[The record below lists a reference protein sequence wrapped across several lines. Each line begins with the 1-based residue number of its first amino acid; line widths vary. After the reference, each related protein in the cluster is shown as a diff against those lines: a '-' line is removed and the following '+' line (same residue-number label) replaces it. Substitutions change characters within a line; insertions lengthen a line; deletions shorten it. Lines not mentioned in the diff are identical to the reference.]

1 MLIWFMKIFKLVTFL
16 IILSTINLFAQD
28 KDVNISLKS
37 SELTFG
43 TAKKNIKPGVTK
55 QEEIVT
61 IFGSADNLVM
71 RDGKE
76 TWIYDRLKVET
87 STTSEGSF
95 INLLIVGGGN
105 RSSNV
110 STSTKNL
117 TLIIKFDSKGIVE
130 DFNVRSGGY

>member
-1 MLIWFMKIFKLVTFL
+1 MKKLVYISIMFL
-16 IILSTINLFAQD
+16 SILTTGSFAQD

-43 TAKKNIKPGVTK
+43 TAKKHIKPGVTK
-55 QEEIVT
+55 QEEIVS

-76 TWIYDRLKVET
+76 TWIYDRLQVET
-87 STTSEGSF
+87 STSAEGNF
-95 INLLIVGGGN
+95 INLLIVGANN
-105 RSSNV
+105 RTSNV
-110 STSTKNL
+110 TTRTKNL
-117 TLIIKFDSKGIVE
+117 TLIIKFDAKGIVE

>member
-1 MLIWFMKIFKLVTFL
+1 MIKK
-16 IILSTINLFAQD
+16 IILAAILFSISLLLTKTYAQD

-55 QEEIVT
+55 QEEIVS

-76 TWIYDRLKVET
+76 TWIYDRLQVET
-87 STTSEGSF
+87 STSSEGNF
-95 INLLIVGGGN
+95 INLLIVGANN
-105 RSSNV
+105 RTSNV
-110 STSTKNL
+110 TTRTKNL
-117 TLIIKFDSKGIVE
+117 TLIIKFDAKGIVE

>member
-1 MLIWFMKIFKLVTFL
+1 MKKIIYISIMFLSILITGSF
-16 IILSTINLFAQD
+16 SQD

-55 QEEIVT
+55 QEEIVS

-76 TWIYDRLKVET
+76 TWIYDRLQVET
-87 STTSEGSF
+87 STSAEGNF
-95 INLLIVGGGN
+95 INLLIVGANN
-105 RSSNV
+105 RTSNV
-110 STSTKNL
+110 TTRTKNL
-117 TLIIKFDSKGIVE
+117 TLIIKFDAKGIVE

>member
-1 MLIWFMKIFKLVTFL
+1 MKIFKLIL
-16 IILSTINLFAQD
+16 ILSFLSTINLFAQD

-43 TAKKNIKPGVTK
+43 TAKKNIKPGITK
-55 QEEIVT
+55 QEDIVS
-61 IFGSADNLVM
+61 IFGSADNMIM

-87 STTSEGSF
+87 STSAEGSF
-95 INLLIVGGGN
+95 INLLIVGGSN

-110 STSTKNL
+110 SSSTKNL

>member
-1 MLIWFMKIFKLVTFL
+1 MIKKTIFVA
-16 IILSTINLFAQD
+16 ILFSLSLLSIKSYAQD

-55 QEEIVT
+55 QEEIVS

-76 TWIYDRLKVET
+76 TWIYDRLQVET
-87 STTSEGSF
+87 STSAEGNF
-95 INLLIVGGGN
+95 INLLIVGANN
-105 RSSNV
+105 RTSNV
-110 STSTKNL
+110 TTRTKNL
-117 TLIIKFDSKGIVE
+117 TLIIKFAYNK
-130 DFNVRSGGY
+130 RLTR

>member
-1 MLIWFMKIFKLVTFL
+1 MKKIAYIL
-16 IILSTINLFAQD
+16 IILLSILTLRSFAQD

-43 TAKKNIKPGVTK
+43 TAKKNIKPGITK
-55 QEEIVT
+55 QEEIVS

-76 TWIYDRLKVET
+76 TWIYDRLQVET
-87 STTSEGSF
+87 STSSEGNF
-95 INLLIVGGGN
+95 INLLIVGANN
-105 RSSNV
+105 RTSNV
-110 STSTKNL
+110 TTRTKNL
-117 TLIIKFDSKGIVE
+117 TLIIKFDAKRIVE

>member
-1 MLIWFMKIFKLVTFL
+1 MKIFKLVTFL

-61 IFGSADNLVM
+61 IF
-71 RDGKE
+71 GKE

>member
-1 MLIWFMKIFKLVTFL
+1 MKKIVYISIIFLS
-16 IILSTINLFAQD
+16 ILTTGSFTQD

-43 TAKKNIKPGVTK
+43 TAKKHIKPGVTK
-55 QEEIVT
+55 QEEIVS

-76 TWIYDRLKVET
+76 TWIYDRLQVET
-87 STTSEGSF
+87 STSAEGNF
-95 INLLIVGGGN
+95 INLLIVGANN
-105 RSSNV
+105 RTSNV
-110 STSTKNL
+110 TTRTKNL
-117 TLIIKFDSKGIVE
+117 TLIIKFDAKGIVE

>member
-1 MLIWFMKIFKLVTFL
+1 MKIFKLIL
-16 IILSTINLFAQD
+16 IFSFLSTINLFAQE
-28 KDVNISLKS
+28 KDINVSLKS

-43 TAKKNIKPGVTK
+43 TAKKNIKPGITK
-55 QEEIVT
+55 QEDIVS
-61 IFGSADNLVM
+61 IFGSADNMIM

-87 STTSEGSF
+87 STSAECSF
-95 INLLIVGGGN
+95 INLLIVGGSN

-110 STSTKNL
+110 SSSTKNL

>member
-1 MLIWFMKIFKLVTFL
+1 MKKIIYISIIFLS
-16 IILSTINLFAQD
+16 ILTTGSFAQD

-43 TAKKNIKPGVTK
+43 TAKKHIKPGVTK
-55 QEEIVT
+55 QEEIVS

-76 TWIYDRLKVET
+76 TWIYDRLQVET
-87 STTSEGSF
+87 STSAEGNF
-95 INLLIVGGGN
+95 INLLIVGANN
-105 RSSNV
+105 RTSNV
-110 STSTKNL
+110 TTRTKNL
-117 TLIIKFDSKGIVE
+117 TLIIKFDAKGIVE

>member
-1 MLIWFMKIFKLVTFL
+1 MKIFKLIL
-16 IILSTINLFAQD
+16 IFSFLSTINLFAHE
-28 KDVNISLKS
+28 KDINVSLKS

-43 TAKKNIKPGVTK
+43 TAKKNIKPGITK
-55 QEEIVT
+55 QEDIVS
-61 IFGSADNLVM
+61 IFGSADNMIM

-87 STTSEGSF
+87 STSAEGSF
-95 INLLIVGGGN
+95 INLLIVGGSN

-110 STSTKNL
+110 SSSTKNL

>member
-1 MLIWFMKIFKLVTFL
+1 MIRKTIFIAILFSLSLLSIKLY
-16 IILSTINLFAQD
+16 AQD

-55 QEEIVT
+55 QEEIVS

-76 TWIYDRLKVET
+76 TWIYDRLQVET
-87 STTSEGSF
+87 STSSEGNF
-95 INLLIVGGGN
+95 INLLWSQYRLVNVFGN
-105 RSSNV
+105 KGNSV
-110 STSTKNL
+110 NL
-117 TLIIKFDSKGIVE
+117 L
-130 DFNVRSGGY
+130 

>member
-1 MLIWFMKIFKLVTFL
+1 MKKIVYISIIFLS
-16 IILSTINLFAQD
+16 ILTTRSFAQD

-43 TAKKNIKPGVTK
+43 TAKKHIKPGVTK
-55 QEEIVT
+55 QEEIVS

-76 TWIYDRLKVET
+76 TWIYDRLQVET
-87 STTSEGSF
+87 STSAEGNF
-95 INLLIVGGGN
+95 INLLIVGANN
-105 RSSNV
+105 RTSNV
-110 STSTKNL
+110 TTRTKNL
-117 TLIIKFDSKGIVE
+117 TLIIKFDAKGIVE

>member
-1 MLIWFMKIFKLVTFL
+1 MKKIIYISIMFLGILITGSF
-16 IILSTINLFAQD
+16 SQD

-43 TAKKNIKPGVTK
+43 TAKKHIKPGVTK
-55 QEEIVT
+55 QEEIVS

-76 TWIYDRLKVET
+76 TWIYDRLQVET
-87 STTSEGSF
+87 STSAEGNF
-95 INLLIVGGGN
+95 INLLIIGANN
-105 RSSNV
+105 RTSNV
-110 STSTKNL
+110 TTRTKNL
-117 TLIIKFDSKGIVE
+117 TLIIKFDAKGIVE

>member
-1 MLIWFMKIFKLVTFL
+1 MFLGILITGSF
-16 IILSTINLFAQD
+16 SQD

-43 TAKKNIKPGVTK
+43 TTKKHIKPGVTK
-55 QEEIVT
+55 QEEIVS

-76 TWIYDRLKVET
+76 TWIYDRLQVET
-87 STTSEGSF
+87 STSAEGNF
-95 INLLIVGGGN
+95 INLLIVGANN
-105 RSSNV
+105 RTSNV
-110 STSTKNL
+110 TTRTKNL
-117 TLIIKFDSKGIVE
+117 TLIIKFDAKGIVE

>member
-1 MLIWFMKIFKLVTFL
+1 MKKITYIAIFT
-16 IILSTINLFAQD
+16 LSLLLAKSFAQD

-43 TAKKNIKPGVTK
+43 TAKKHIKPGVTK
-55 QEEIVT
+55 QEEIVS

-76 TWIYDRLKVET
+76 TWIYDRLQVET
-87 STTSEGSF
+87 STSSEGNF
-95 INLLIVGGGN
+95 INLLIVGANN
-105 RSSNV
+105 RTSNV
-110 STSTKNL
+110 TTRTKNL
-117 TLIIKFDSKGIVE
+117 TLIIKFDAKGIVE

>member
-1 MLIWFMKIFKLVTFL
+1 MITGSF
-16 IILSTINLFAQD
+16 SQD

-43 TAKKNIKPGVTK
+43 TAKKHIKPGVTK
-55 QEEIVT
+55 QEEIVS

-76 TWIYDRLKVET
+76 TWIYDRLQVET
-87 STTSEGSF
+87 STSSEGNF
-95 INLLIVGGGN
+95 INLLIVGANN
-105 RSSNV
+105 RTSNV
-110 STSTKNL
+110 TTRTKNL
-117 TLIIKFDSKGIVE
+117 TLIIKFDAKGIVE

>member
-1 MLIWFMKIFKLVTFL
+1 MFLSILITGSFSQV
-16 IILSTINLFAQD
+16 

-43 TAKKNIKPGVTK
+43 TAKKHIKPGVTK
-55 QEEIVT
+55 QEEIVS

-76 TWIYDRLKVET
+76 TWIYDRLQVET
-87 STTSEGSF
+87 STSAEGNF
-95 INLLIVGGGN
+95 INLLIVGANN
-105 RSSNV
+105 RTSNV
-110 STSTKNL
+110 TTRTKNL
-117 TLIIKFDSKGIVE
+117 TLIIKFDAKGIVE

>member
-1 MLIWFMKIFKLVTFL
+1 MKIFKLVTFL
-16 IILSTINLFAQD
+16 IILSITNLFAQD

-61 IFGSADNLVM
+61 IFGSADNMVM

-87 STTSEGSF
+87 STSSEGSF

-117 TLIIKFDSKGIVE
+117 TLIIKFNSKGVVE

>member
-1 MLIWFMKIFKLVTFL
+1 MKKIIYISIMFL
-16 IILSTINLFAQD
+16 SILTTGSFAQD

-43 TAKKNIKPGVTK
+43 TAKKHIKPGVTK
-55 QEEIVT
+55 QEEIVS

-76 TWIYDRLKVET
+76 TWIYDRLQVET
-87 STTSEGSF
+87 STSAEGNF
-95 INLLIVGGGN
+95 INLLIVGANN
-105 RSSNV
+105 RTSNV
-110 STSTKNL
+110 TTRTKNL
-117 TLIIKFDSKGIVE
+117 TLIIKFDAKGIVE

>member
-1 MLIWFMKIFKLVTFL
+1 MKKLVYISIMFL
-16 IILSTINLFAQD
+16 SILTSGSLAQD

-43 TAKKNIKPGVTK
+43 TAKKHIKPGVTK
-55 QEEIVT
+55 QEEIVS

-76 TWIYDRLKVET
+76 TWIYDRLQVET
-87 STTSEGSF
+87 STSAEGNF
-95 INLLIVGGGN
+95 INLLIIGANN
-105 RSSNV
+105 RTSNV
-110 STSTKNL
+110 TTRTKNL
-117 TLIIKFDSKGIVE
+117 TLIIKFDAKGIVE

>member
-1 MLIWFMKIFKLVTFL
+1 MIKKILFVITFL
-16 IILSTINLFAQD
+16 IVSIFLSRSYAQD

-43 TAKKNIKPGVTK
+43 TAKKHIKPGVTK
-55 QEEIVT
+55 QEEIVS

-76 TWIYDRLKVET
+76 TWVYDRLQVET
-87 STTSEGSF
+87 STSSEGNF
-95 INLLIVGGGN
+95 INLLIVGANN
-105 RSSNV
+105 RTSNV
-110 STSTKNL
+110 TTRTKNL
-117 TLIIKFDSKGIVE
+117 TLIIKFDAKGIVE

>member
-1 MLIWFMKIFKLVTFL
+1 MKKLVYISIIFL
-16 IILSTINLFAQD
+16 SILTTGSFAQD

-43 TAKKNIKPGVTK
+43 TAKKHIKPGVTK
-55 QEEIVT
+55 QEEIVS

-76 TWIYDRLKVET
+76 TWIYDRLQVET
-87 STTSEGSF
+87 STSAEGNF
-95 INLLIVGGGN
+95 INLLIIGANN
-105 RSSNV
+105 RTSNV
-110 STSTKNL
+110 TTRTKNL
-117 TLIIKFDSKGIVE
+117 TLIIKFDAKGIVE

>member
-1 MLIWFMKIFKLVTFL
+1 MFLSILITGSF
-16 IILSTINLFAQD
+16 SQD

-55 QEEIVT
+55 QEEIVS

-76 TWIYDRLKVET
+76 TWIYDRLQVET
-87 STTSEGSF
+87 STSAEGNF
-95 INLLIVGGGN
+95 INLLIVGANN
-105 RSSNV
+105 RTSNV
-110 STSTKNL
+110 TTRTKNL
-117 TLIIKFDSKGIVE
+117 TLIIKFDAKGIVE

>member
-1 MLIWFMKIFKLVTFL
+1 MKIFKLFFILTF
-16 IILSTINLFAQD
+16 LSTINLFAQD

-43 TAKKNIKPGVTK
+43 TAKKHIKPGITK
-55 QEEIVT
+55 QEEVVS
-61 IFGSADNLVM
+61 IFGSADNMVM

-87 STTSEGSF
+87 STSSEGCF

-117 TLIIKFDSKGIVE
+117 TLIIKFDSK
-130 DFNVRSGGY
+130 DFEIIK

>member
-1 MLIWFMKIFKLVTFL
+1 MKKIVYISIIFLS
-16 IILSTINLFAQD
+16 ILTTRSFAQD

-43 TAKKNIKPGVTK
+43 TAKKHIKPGVTK
-55 QEEIVT
+55 QEEIVS

-76 TWIYDRLKVET
+76 TWIYDRLQVET
-87 STTSEGSF
+87 STSAEGNF
-95 INLLIVGGGN
+95 INLLIIGANN
-105 RSSNV
+105 RTSNV
-110 STSTKNL
+110 TTRTKNL
-117 TLIIKFDSKGIVE
+117 TLIIKFDAKGIVE

>member
-1 MLIWFMKIFKLVTFL
+1 MIKK
-16 IILSTINLFAQD
+16 IILVVILFSVSLLLTKTHAQD

-43 TAKKNIKPGVTK
+43 TAKKHIKPGVTK
-55 QEEIVT
+55 QEEIVS

-76 TWIYDRLKVET
+76 TWIYDRLQVET
-87 STTSEGSF
+87 STSSEGNF
-95 INLLIVGGGN
+95 INLLIVGANN
-105 RSSNV
+105 RTSNV
-110 STSTKNL
+110 TTRTKNL
-117 TLIIKFDSKGIVE
+117 TLIIKFDTKGIVE

>member
-1 MLIWFMKIFKLVTFL
+1 MFL
-16 IILSTINLFAQD
+16 SILTSGSFAQD

-43 TAKKNIKPGVTK
+43 TAKKHIKPGVTK
-55 QEEIVT
+55 QEEIVS

-76 TWIYDRLKVET
+76 TWIYDRLQVET
-87 STTSEGSF
+87 STSAEGNF
-95 INLLIVGGGN
+95 INLLIIGANN
-105 RSSNV
+105 RTSNV
-110 STSTKNL
+110 TTRTKNL
-117 TLIIKFDSKGIVE
+117 TLIIKFDAKGIVE

>member
-1 MLIWFMKIFKLVTFL
+1 MKKIIYIAIMFL
-16 IILSTINLFAQD
+16 SILTLRSFAQD

-43 TAKKNIKPGVTK
+43 TAKKHIKPGVTK
-55 QEEIVT
+55 QEEIVS

-76 TWIYDRLKVET
+76 TWIYDRLQVET
-87 STTSEGSF
+87 STSSEGNF
-95 INLLIVGGGN
+95 INLLIVGANN
-105 RSSNV
+105 RTSNV
-110 STSTKNL
+110 TTRTKNL
-117 TLIIKFDSKGIVE
+117 TLIIKFDAKGIVE